1 VYFEAKMIKVQT
13 GQIVE
18 FYSNSCSVV
27 SAGEEFKCKIR
38 GRINLV
44 VGDMVEI
51 EIISNNDNLEGLVT
65 KRLDRVTALF
75 KSKEKVKKPIAAN
88 ITHIGI
94 LVTQSPKT
102 NLEFIDKWITI
113 SINASIE
120 PFIIFN
126 KIDLLTN
133 DEFKEIQKI
142 YEDLGIKTFQISAK
156 LRTNID
162 VLKEYLLKK
171 TAIFVGN
178 SGSGK
183 STLTSAITGK
193 KILSKALSNNQG
205 VHTTSLSTLY
215 NINEMQI
222 IDSPGVRDIDIDHLK
237 LKEIILGF
245 PEIMHHSLN
254 CVFPNCSHQIDD
266 GCAVK
271 TALKNGDVKESRYN
285 NFIFLSNQEKIR

>member
-1 VYFEAKMIKVQT
+1 MIKVQT

-38 GRINLV
+38 GRYNLV

-51 EIISNNDNLEGLVT
+51 EKISNNDSLEGLVT

-237 LKEIILGF
+237 LKEITLGF

>member
-1 VYFEAKMIKVQT
+1 MIKVQT

-27 SAGEEFKCKIR
+27 SEGKEFKCKIR

-51 EIISNNDNLEGLVT
+51 EKISNNDSLEGLVT

-162 VLKEYLLKK
+162 ALKEYLLKK

-271 TALKNGDVKESRYN
+271 TAMKNGDIKESRYN

>member
-126 KIDLLTN
+126 KIDLLRN

-237 LKEIILGF
+237 LKEITLGF

-271 TALKNGDVKESRYN
+271 TAMKNGDIKESRYN

>member
-1 VYFEAKMIKVQT
+1 MIKVQT

-162 VLKEYLLKK
+162 ALKEYLLKK

-237 LKEIILGF
+237 LKEITLGF

-271 TALKNGDVKESRYN
+271 TAMKNGDIKESRYN

>member
-1 VYFEAKMIKVQT
+1 MIKVQT

-133 DEFKEIQKI
+133 DEFIEIQKI

-237 LKEIILGF
+237 LKEITLGF

-271 TALKNGDVKESRYN
+271 TAMKNGDIKESRYN

>member
-1 VYFEAKMIKVQT
+1 MIKVQT

-126 KIDLLTN
+126 KIDLLRN

-237 LKEIILGF
+237 LKEITLGF
-245 PEIMHHSLN
+245 PEIMHHSLK

-271 TALKNGDVKESRYN
+271 SAMKNGDIKESRYN

>member
-1 VYFEAKMIKVQT
+1 MIKVQT

-142 YEDLGIKTFQISAK
+142 YEDLGIKTYQISAK
-156 LRTNID
+156 LRTKID

-237 LKEIILGF
+237 LKEITLGF

-271 TALKNGDVKESRYN
+271 TAMKNGDIKESRYN

>member
-1 VYFEAKMIKVQT
+1 MIKVQT

-51 EIISNNDNLEGLVT
+51 EKISNNDSLEGLVT

>member
-1 VYFEAKMIKVQT
+1 MIKVQT

-102 NLEFIDKWITI
+102 NLEFIDK
-113 SINASIE
+113 
-120 PFIIFN
+120 
-126 KIDLLTN
+126 
-133 DEFKEIQKI
+133 
-142 YEDLGIKTFQISAK
+142 
-156 LRTNID
+156 
-162 VLKEYLLKK
+162 
-171 TAIFVGN
+171 
-178 SGSGK
+178 
-183 STLTSAITGK
+183 
-193 KILSKALSNNQG
+193 
-205 VHTTSLSTLY
+205 
-215 NINEMQI
+215 
-222 IDSPGVRDIDIDHLK
+222 
-237 LKEIILGF
+237 
-245 PEIMHHSLN
+245 
-254 CVFPNCSHQIDD
+254 
-266 GCAVK
+266 
-271 TALKNGDVKESRYN
+271 
-285 NFIFLSNQEKIR
+285 

>member
-1 VYFEAKMIKVQT
+1 MIKVQT

-162 VLKEYLLKK
+162 ALKEYLLKK

-271 TALKNGDVKESRYN
+271 TAMKNGDIKESRYN

>member
-1 VYFEAKMIKVQT
+1 MIKVQT

-126 KIDLLTN
+126 KIDLLRN

-237 LKEIILGF
+237 LKEITLGF

>member
-1 VYFEAKMIKVQT
+1 MIKVQT

-27 SAGEEFKCKIR
+27 SEGEEFKCKIR

-51 EIISNNDNLEGLVT
+51 EKISNNDSLEGLVT
-65 KRLDRVTALF
+65 KRLNRVTALF
-75 KSKEKVKKPIAAN
+75 RSKEKVKKPIAAN

-133 DEFKEIQKI
+133 DEFKEMQKI

-162 VLKEYLLKK
+162 ALKEYLLKK

-271 TALKNGDVKESRYN
+271 TALKNGEVKESRYN